1 MDYYN
6 KIKEELIN
14 NEIYKKV
21 KDYSKNKN
29 DLETY
34 YSVGKLIVEAQ
45 GGEERSEYGN
55 QLIKEYSLKLTKEL
69 GKGYSARNLYNMR
82 LYYLLFSNNVILQ
95 PLAAKLTWSH
105 YTILLNLK
113 DVKQIYYYI
122 ETSIK
127 YNLSK
132 RELITKI
139 KNKEYER
146 LDESTKMKLSKKEE
160 IQINDFIKNPII
172 IKNMYNKEIITE
184 KALKLLILEQ
194 LNHFMKELGDSFS
207 YIDHEYKIKLE
218 NRYNY
223 IDLLLFNIKYNCYVV
238 VELKIIELK
247 KEHIGQIQ
255 TYMNYIDKHIKNIT
269 HNKTIGIIICAKDNK
284 IILEY
289 SSDPRIFETK
299 FVLN

>member
-1 MDYYN
+1 MYLINNNRYAKVKQQEVYMDYYN

-160 IQINDFIKNPII
+160 IQINDFIKNHRKG
-172 IKNMYNKEIITE
+172 IKVINIRAIK
-184 KALKLLILEQ
+184 
-194 LNHFMKELGDSFS
+194 SF
-207 YIDHEYKIKLE
+207 YE
-218 NRYNY
+218 R
-223 IDLLLFNIKYNCYVV
+223 
-238 VELKIIELK
+238 
-247 KEHIGQIQ
+247 IG
-255 TYMNYIDKHIKNIT
+255 
-269 HNKTIGIIICAKDNK
+269 
-284 IILEY
+284 
-289 SSDPRIFETK
+289 RFIFIYRS
-299 FVLN
+299 